1 MFVAPQFLWATGAA
15 VVPLLLHLLSKKKT
29 VRIYFSTLRFL
40 QLAQKQSSRRIRL
53 ENFLLW
59 LVRTLLILMI
69 AFAFALPTIKS
80 VMHGSLFSGSNRDVA
95 IVWDES
101 FSMGYESSRANV
113 WEESRQTLLDLLVKK
128 DEQDIGLK
136 KGDRVSLIIAGEE
149 PFPLVAKPS
158 AELDKIATLVKN
170 RRPGNGS
177 SSLQAAIIKAIES
190 LRESPSGREKELFI
204 VTDGQ
209 AVPWSALG
217 VNAPAAVTAASTN
230 KAKADAKT
238 AIAQT
243 NAPAA
248 IKDWPPQELLDKSIP
263 VYITLVGVAAPEN
276 SSPIQVDVYPSLLR
290 SDIPGQV
297 WVRVAASGPARDS
310 SVVLYVD
317 DKEVG
322 RQNIKLGNNR
332 IEETA
337 LALPPQP
344 VGVHY
349 ARVET
354 PRDGLPIDDVFHF
367 LLRVKEKF
375 RVLSVGS
382 PQDLFFLE
390 RALNPGGR
398 AGGSLETRSVTSAGL
413 LLEKLDDFSAV
424 FLCNCVPL
432 PGQALLQLE
441 RYVRDGGLL
450 IVIPGD
456 RGQPADYANIISLPA
471 KPLKIAEL
479 AVKEQRKTLRLV
491 KPRDPIFT
499 SLKLQ
504 AGAVP
509 AIAIQRALVCEP
521 VDKLTEVLVSADTDL
536 PFLYSRNFGR
546 GRVLLMTVS
555 ADRGWSTLPLS
566 SLFLP
571 LMHQMVLAGAGQGE
585 PPLST
590 WITSDLELGPFLP
603 EAPEGTSLLGPDKAT
618 IPLRRFINKGVTSL
632 HVENLT
638 TPGIYRV
645 AKPGADTRPL
655 LAVNVPRAESDL
667 TMLKP
672 DDIRARL
679 DIPEAF
685 IVLGKDELARVVK
698 EHRVGNP
705 LAEHFMWI
713 AFLLAIFEWML
724 ANRCNRKT
732 ASLTSRMLV
741 EASGRVHAHA

>member
-1 MFVAPQFLWATGAA
+1 MFVAPHFLWATGAA
-15 VVPLLLHLLSKKKT
+15 VVPLLLHLLSKRKT

-40 QLAQKQSSRRIRL
+40 KLAQKQSSRRIRL

-59 LVRTLLILMI
+59 LLRTVLILLI
-69 AFAFALPTIKS
+69 ACAFALPTIKS
-80 VMHGSLFSGSNRDVA
+80 AVRGALFSGSARDVA

-113 WEESRQTLLDLLVKK
+113 WEESRQTILDLLVKK

-136 KGDRVSLIIAGEE
+136 KGDRASLIMAGEE
-149 PFPLVAKPS
+149 PFALIAKPS

-170 RRPGNGS
+170 RKPGQGS
-177 SSLQAAIIKAIES
+177 SSLQPAILKALES
-190 LRESPSGREKELFI
+190 LRDSGTREKELI
-204 VTDGQ
+204 VVTDGQ
-209 AVPWSALG
+209 AVPWTSMG
-217 VNAPAAVTAASTN
+217 VAAAAGGSPTN
-230 KAKADAKT
+230 RTGKAAGT
-238 AIAQT
+238 VT
-243 NAPAA
+243 NAPSPL
-248 IKDWPPQELLDKSIP
+248 KDWPPPELLDKSVP
-263 VYITLVGVAAPEN
+263 AYLTLVGVTAPEN
-276 SSPIQVDVYPSLLR
+276 AAPIQVDVYPALLR

-297 WVRVAASGPARDS
+297 WVRVTASGAARDS

-337 LALPPQP
+337 IALPPQT
-344 VGVHY
+344 VGTHF

-354 PRDGLPIDDVFHF
+354 PRDGLPIDDTFHF

-375 RVLSVGS
+375 RVLSVGT
-382 PQDLFFLE
+382 PQDLFFLD

-398 AGGSLETRSVTSAGL
+398 SGGSLETHSVTSEGL
-413 LLEKLDDFSAV
+413 LLEKLEDFSAV

-456 RGQPADYANIISLPA
+456 RGQPADYANLISLPA
-471 KPLKIAEL
+471 KPLKIQEFAT
-479 AVKEQRKTLRLV
+479 KEQRKTLRLV
-491 KPRDPIFT
+491 KPRDPIFS

-504 AGAVP
+504 SGAVP
-509 AIAIQRALVCEP
+509 AIAIQRALRCEP
-521 VDKLTEVLVSADTDL
+521 VDKLTEVLVSADADL

-566 SLFLP
+566 ALFLP

-590 WITSDLELGPFLP
+590 WISSDLELGPFLS
-603 EAPEGTSLLGPDKAT
+603 EAPEGTSLLAPDRST
-618 IPLRRFINKGVTSL
+618 IPLRRFIHNGVTTL
-632 HVENLT
+632 HAENILE
-638 TPGIYRV
+638 PGIYRL
-645 AKPGADTRPL
+645 AKPGAETRPL
-655 LAVNVPRAESDL
+655 LAVNVPRNESDL

-672 DDIRARL
+672 DEIRARL
-679 DIPEAF
+679 GVPDAF
-685 IVLGKDELARVVK
+685 IVQGKDDLARVVK

-705 LAEHFMWI
+705 LAEHFLWL
-713 AFLLAIFEWML
+713 AFLVAVFEWGL
-724 ANRCNRKT
+724 SNRINRKT

>member
-15 VVPLLLHLLSKKKT
+15 VVPLLLHLLSKRKT

-40 QLAQKQSSRRIRL
+40 KLAQKQSSRRIRL

-59 LVRTLLILMI
+59 LLRTLLILTI
-69 AFAFALPTIKS
+69 AFAFAMPTIKS
-80 VMHGSLFSGSNRDVA
+80 AVRGSLFTGSARDVA

-113 WEESRQTLLDLLVKK
+113 WEESRLAILDLLVKK
-128 DEQDIGLK
+128 DKQDIALE
-136 KGDRVSLIIAGEE
+136 KGDRASLIIAGEE
-149 PFPLVAKPS
+149 PFALIAKPS

-170 RRPGNGS
+170 RRPGRGG
-177 SSLQAAIIKAIES
+177 SSLQPAILKAIES
-190 LRESPSGREKELFI
+190 LRESGTREKELII

-209 AVPWSALG
+209 AVPWNRLGLVPGGSAT
-217 VNAPAAVTAASTN
+217 NAAAKGAAG
-230 KAKADAKT
+230 KT
-238 AIAQT
+238 AVT

-248 IKDWPPQELLDKSIP
+248 SKDWPPPELLDKQIP
-263 VYITLVGVAAPEN
+263 VYLALVGVAAPEN
-276 SSPIQVDVYPSLLR
+276 AAPVQVDVYPALLR

-297 WVRVAASGPARDS
+297 WVRVVASGPARDS

-337 LALPPQP
+337 IALPPQS
-344 VGVHY
+344 VGTHF
-349 ARVET
+349 ARIET
-354 PRDGLPIDDVFHF
+354 PRDGLPLDDTFHF

-375 RVLSVGS
+375 RVLSVGT
-382 PQDLFFLE
+382 PQDLFFLD

-398 AGGSLETRSVTSAGL
+398 TASLETRSVTSDGL

-471 KPLKIAEL
+471 KPVKVVDFAT
-479 AVKEQRKTLRLV
+479 KEQRKTLRLV
-491 KPRDPIFT
+491 KPRDPIFS

-504 AGAVP
+504 SGAVP
-509 AIAIQRALVCEP
+509 AIAIQRALRCEP
-521 VDKLTEVLVSADTDL
+521 VDKLTEVLVSADADL

-546 GRVLLMTVS
+546 GRVLLLTVS
-555 ADRGWSTLPLS
+555 ADRAWSTLPLS
-566 SLFLP
+566 ALFLP

-590 WITSDLELGPFLP
+590 WISRDLELGPFLS
-603 EAPEGTSLLGPDKAT
+603 EAPEGTSLLGPDRAT
-618 IPLRRFINKGVTSL
+618 LPLRRFINNGVTTL
-632 HVENLT
+632 HVENLGE
-638 TPGIYRV
+638 PGIYRL
-645 AKPGADTRPL
+645 AKPGAETRPL

-667 TMLKP
+667 AMLKP
-672 DDIRARL
+672 DEIRGRL
-679 DIPEAF
+679 GLPDAY
-685 IVLGKDELARVVK
+685 IVQGKDDLAKVVK

-705 LAEHFMWI
+705 LAEHCLWL
-713 AFLLAIFEWML
+713 AFLLALFEWGL
-724 ANRCNRKT
+724 SNRINRKT

-741 EASGRVHAHA
+741 EASGRVHAHT

>member
-59 LVRTLLILMI
+59 LLRTVLILLI
-69 AFAFALPTIKS
+69 ACAFALPTIKS
-80 VMHGSLFSGSNRDVA
+80 AVHGSLFSGSARDVA

-113 WEESRQTLLDLLVKK
+113 WEESRQTILDLLVKK

-136 KGDRVSLIIAGEE
+136 KGDRASLIIAGEE
-149 PFPLVAKPS
+149 PFALIAKPS

-170 RRPGNGS
+170 RKPGQGS
-177 SSLQAAIIKAIES
+177 SSLQPAILKALAT
-190 LRESPSGREKELFI
+190 LRDSGTREKELII

-209 AVPWSALG
+209 AVPWSRMG
-217 VNAPAAVTAASTN
+217 VAAPAGGTTN
-230 KAKADAKT
+230 RPGKT
-238 AIAQT
+238 AMAQT

-248 IKDWPPQELLDKSIP
+248 PQDWPPPELLDKSIP
-263 VYITLVGVAAPEN
+263 VYLTLVGVSAPEN
-276 SSPIQVDVYPSLLR
+276 AAPIQVDVYPALLR

-297 WVRVAASGPARDS
+297 WVRVLASGAARDS

-337 LALPPQP
+337 IALPPQT
-344 VGVHY
+344 VGTHF

-354 PRDGLPIDDVFHF
+354 PRDGLPIDDTFHF

-382 PQDLFFLE
+382 SQDLFFLE

-398 AGGSLETRSVTSAGL
+398 AGGSLETRSVTTDGL
-413 LLEKLDDFSAV
+413 LLEKLEDFSAV

-456 RGQPADYANIISLPA
+456 RGQPADYANLISLPA
-471 KPLKIAEL
+471 KPLKIQEFAI
-479 AVKEQRKTLRLV
+479 KDQRKTLRLV
-491 KPRDPIFT
+491 KPRDPIFS

-504 AGAVP
+504 SGAVP
-509 AIAIQRALVCEP
+509 AIAIQRALLCEP
-521 VDKLTEVLVSADTDL
+521 VDKLTEVLVSADADL

-555 ADRGWSTLPLS
+555 ADRAWSTLPLS

-590 WITSDLELGPFLP
+590 WTSRDLELSPFLS
-603 EAPEGTSLLGPDKAT
+603 EAPEGTSLIGPDRAT
-618 IPLRRFINKGVTSL
+618 LPLRRFINNGVTTL
-632 HVENLT
+632 HAENILE
-638 TPGIYRV
+638 PGIYRL
-645 AKPGADTRPL
+645 AKPGAETRPL
-655 LAVNVPRAESDL
+655 LAVNVPRNESDL

-672 DDIRARL
+672 DEVRARL
-679 DIPEAF
+679 GVPDAF
-685 IVLGKDELARVVK
+685 IVQGKDDLAHVVK

-705 LAEHFMWI
+705 LAEHFLWL
-713 AFLLAIFEWML
+713 AFLIAVFEWGL
-724 ANRCNRKT
+724 SNRINRKT